1 VVFVPDILIVPVGR
15 EMMDDLLPLIVRIVN
30 ANAKIALGRDSSM
43 ILDLRDLLVEKGMV
57 EMVDLYDCK
66 VCDD

>member
-1 VVFVPDILIVPVGR
+1 
-15 EMMDDLLPLIVRIVN
+15 MDDLLPLIVRIVN